1 MRHAWGTFVDAVTGA
16 AEKGRATAASIGGA
30 PGLIGAVVI
39 VLACLAWRVGT
50 GDSRADAQIPLLRGR
65 APAAAPAAPPAPAQP
80 QAPAPRGAA
89 GAAKGGSATALQNA
103 PKGPA
108 QPPEQKLAAM
118 VNGAEIPQAQLAE
131 ECVARH
137 GATVLEAIVNKLIIE
152 QGCKQQGI
160 SVGAE
165 EVDAEI
171 DVMAKRF
178 NLPRDKWIE
187 LIRDERGVTAQQ
199 YADEIVWPMLA
210 LRRLAH
216 AGIEPTPEELV
227 EAHEHQFGP
236 AVKARIIVL
245 RTQAE
250 AERIRAE
257 VLAKPEEFGAHAR
270 QHSIDVGSASANG
283 WVQPIRRHTGEPR
296 FEAVA
301 FGLPVGGISEVVQ
314 VADQFII
321 LKCEG
326 HLPAADVALEA
337 IRPRLVEELRE
348 KKSREASST
357 VFRRLQETAK
367 VENVMN
373 DPARAAALPGVAALV
388 NGAPV
393 SIDRVRQAC
402 LDRHGLDVL
411 EILVTRTLL
420 SQAMAKG
427 NVSVTQADIEAEVR
441 RGAEAMGFR
450 RDDGTPDTAAWL
462 ERVTRDDKVP
472 LKHYLDDIVQPTVA
486 LKKLVGKVPVS
497 QEDLDKAFAAT
508 FGPRAKCRVVI
519 LDTQRR
525 AQEVWQ
531 LARQNPSAERIGDLA
546 EKYSVDPTTRAL
558 RGEVP
563 PIQRFGGQPSL
574 EREVFSLK
582 PGELSGVVQIADRF
596 MVFFCEGFTE
606 PQQVR
611 FEEVRDELYVDI
623 EDKKQRIEMG
633 RYFTHLREGA
643 AIDNFVAG
651 TSQSGMPAEGNAVAR
666 GAMVPP
672 GGSPQ
677 PTLSKQQQDE
687 LSRPRAGSRRAV
699 APPAVDP
706 GVQPASFD
714 APAATR

>member
-1 MRHAWGTFVDAVTGA
+1 MRQAWGTFVAAVTNSA
-16 AEKGRATAASIGGA
+16 AGIRSAATTVGGA
-30 PGLIGAVVI
+30 PGLLAAAVI
-39 VLACLAWRVGT
+39 ILACLAWRVGT
-50 GDSRADAQIPLLRGR
+50 GDSRADAQIPLLRGK
-65 APAAAPAAPPAPAQP
+65 APAATARPAAGQKGAAAKAP
-80 QAPAPRGAA
+80 QAPVR
-89 GAAKGGSATALQNA
+89 Q
-103 PKGPA
+103 
-108 QPPEQKLAAM
+108 LAAM
-118 VNGAEIPQAQLAE
+118 VNGAEIPQALLAD

-137 GATVLEAIVNKLIIE
+137 GATVLEAIVNKMIIE
-152 QGCKQQGI
+152 QGCRKQGI
-160 SVGAE
+160 TVGPE

-171 DVMAKRF
+171 ETMAKRF
-178 NLPRDKWIE
+178 NLPREKWIE
-187 LIRDERGVTAQQ
+187 LIRDERGVTPQQ
-199 YADEIVWPMLA
+199 YADEIVWPMIA

-216 AGIEPTPEELV
+216 AEIEPTAEEIA

-245 RTQAE
+245 RTAAE
-250 AERIRAE
+250 GERIRAE
-257 VLAKPEEFGAHAR
+257 VAAKPDEFGSFAR
-270 QHSIDVGSASANG
+270 QHSVDVGSASANG

-301 FGLPVGGISEVVQ
+301 FGLPVGGISPVVQ

-321 LKCEG
+321 IKCEG
-326 HLPAADVALEA
+326 HLPAADVALDDV
-337 IRPRLVEELRE
+337 RPRLTEELHER
-348 KKSREASST
+348 KSREASSS
-357 VFRRLQETAK
+357 VFRRLQEGAK
-367 VENVMN
+367 VDNVMN
-373 DPARAAALPGVAALV
+373 DPARAATLPGVAALV

-393 SIDRVRQAC
+393 SLDRVRQAC

-411 EILVTRTLL
+411 EVLVTRTLL
-420 SQAMAKG
+420 SQAMAKNEVG
-427 NVSVTQADIEAEVR
+427 VTQADIEAEVT

-450 RDDGTPDTAAWL
+450 RADGTPDTAAWL

-508 FGPRAKCRVVI
+508 FGPRARCRVVI

-531 LARQNPSAERIGDLA
+531 LARQNPSVERIGDLA
-546 EKYSVDPTTRAL
+546 EKYSVDPTTRSL

-563 PIQRFGGQPSL
+563 PIQRFGGQPAL
-574 EREVFSLK
+574 EREVFALK

-596 MVFFCEGFTE
+596 MVFFCEGFSD

-643 AIDNFVAG
+643 AIDNFLAG
-651 TSQSGMPAEGNAVAR
+651 TSQSATAADGAAQAR
-666 GAMVPP
+666 GAA
-672 GGSPQ
+672 GGAPASGAQ
-677 PTLSKQQQDE
+677 PTLSKQEQDE

-699 APPAVDP
+699 APPAADS
-706 GVQPASFD
+706 GVRPASFD
-714 APAATR
+714 APAAAR

>member
-1 MRHAWGTFVDAVTGA
+1 MRYAWGTFVDAVTGA
-16 AEKGRATAASIGGA
+16 LARGRSAAASIGGT
-30 PGLIGAVVI
+30 PGLLGAAVI

-50 GDSRADAQIPLLRGR
+50 GDSQADAQIPLFRGR
-65 APAAAPAAPPAPAQP
+65 TPAASPAAAPRPAPGKKAADAKASAAP
-80 QAPAPRGAA
+80 
-89 GAAKGGSATALQNA
+89 
-103 PKGPA
+103 
-108 QPPEQKLAAM
+108 QPPARQLAAM
-118 VNGAEIPQAQLAE
+118 VNGAEIPQAQLTD

-137 GATVLEAIVNKLIIE
+137 GATVLEAIVNKMIID
-152 QGCKQQGI
+152 QGCRQLGI
-160 SVGAE
+160 AVGPE

-171 DVMAKRF
+171 EVMAKRF
-178 NLPRDKWIE
+178 NLPREKWIE
-187 LIRDERGVTAQQ
+187 LIRDERGVTSQQ
-199 YADEIVWPMLA
+199 YADDIVWPMIA

-216 AGIEPTPEELV
+216 AEIEPTPEEIA

-245 RTQAE
+245 RTAAD
-250 AERIRAE
+250 AERIRGE
-257 VLAKPEEFGAHAR
+257 VAAKPDEFGAYAR
-270 QHSIDVGSASANG
+270 QHSVDVGSASANG

-301 FGLPVGGISEVVQ
+301 FGLPVGGISPVVQ

-326 HLPAADVALEA
+326 HLPAADVA
-337 IRPRLVEELRE
+337 IDDVRPRLAEELRE
-348 KKSREASST
+348 RKSREASSS
-357 VFRRLQETAK
+357 VFRRLQEAAK

-393 SIDRVRQAC
+393 SIDRVRQGC

-420 SQAMAKG
+420 SQAMAK
-427 NVSVTQADIEAEVR
+427 NEVTVTQADIDAEVM

-531 LARQNPSAERIGDLA
+531 LARQNPSAELIGDLA
-546 EKYSVDPTTRAL
+546 EKYSVDPTTRSL

-563 PIQRFGGQPSL
+563 PIQRFGGQPAL
-574 EREVFSLK
+574 EREVFALK

-596 MVFFCEGFTE
+596 MVFYCEGYTD
-606 PQQVR
+606 PQQLR

-643 AIDNFVAG
+643 AIDNFLAG
-651 TSQSGMPAEGNAVAR
+651 TSQSATADGAAVAR
-666 GAMVPP
+666 GAAGGPP
-672 GGSPQ
+672 DASPM
-677 PTLSKQQQDE
+677 LSKQQQDE

-699 APPAVDP
+699 APPAADP
-706 GVQPASFD
+706 AADSGVRPASFD
-714 APAATR
+714 APPAAR

>member
-1 MRHAWGTFVDAVTGA
+1 MRQAWGTFVAAVTNSA
-16 AEKGRATAASIGGA
+16 AGIRSAATTVGGA
-30 PGLIGAVVI
+30 PGLLAAAVI
-39 VLACLAWRVGT
+39 ILACLAWRVGT
-50 GDSRADAQIPLLRGR
+50 GDSQADAQIPLLRR
-65 APAAAPAAPPAPAQP
+65 KAPAAAAPPAAVQKGTEAKAP
-80 QAPAPRGAA
+80 QAPVR
-89 GAAKGGSATALQNA
+89 Q
-103 PKGPA
+103 
-108 QPPEQKLAAM
+108 LAAM

-137 GATVLEAIVNKLIIE
+137 GATVLEAIVNKMIIE
-152 QGCKQQGI
+152 QGCQKQGI
-160 SVGAE
+160 TVGPE

-171 DVMAKRF
+171 ETMAKRF
-178 NLPRDKWIE
+178 NLPREKWIE
-187 LIRDERGVTAQQ
+187 LIRDERGVTPQQ
-199 YADEIVWPMLA
+199 YADEIVWPMIA

-216 AGIEPTPEELV
+216 AEIEPTAEEIA

-245 RTQAE
+245 RTAAE
-250 AERIRAE
+250 GERIRAE
-257 VLAKPEEFGAHAR
+257 VAAKPDEFGSFAR
-270 QHSIDVGSASANG
+270 QHSVDVGSASANG

-301 FGLPVGGISEVVQ
+301 FGLPVGGISPVVQ
-314 VADQFII
+314 VADQFIVI
-321 LKCEG
+321 KCEG
-326 HLPAADVALEA
+326 HLPAADVALDDV
-337 IRPRLVEELRE
+337 RPRLTEELHER
-348 KKSREASST
+348 KSREASST
-357 VFRRLQETAK
+357 VFRRLQEGAK
-367 VENVMN
+367 VDNVMN
-373 DPARAAALPGVAALV
+373 DPARAATLPGVAALV

-411 EILVTRTLL
+411 EVLVTRTLL
-420 SQAMAKG
+420 SQAMAK
-427 NVSVTQADIEAEVR
+427 NEVSVTQADIEAEVT

-450 RDDGTPDTAAWL
+450 RADGTPDTAAWL

-531 LARQNPSAERIGDLA
+531 LARQNPSVERIGDLA
-546 EKYSVDPTTRAL
+546 EKYSVDPTTRSL

-563 PIQRFGGQPSL
+563 PIQRFGGQPAL
-574 EREVFSLK
+574 EREVFALK

-596 MVFFCEGFTE
+596 MVFFCEGFSD

-643 AIDNFVAG
+643 AIDNFLAG
-651 TSQSGMPAEGNAVAR
+651 TSQSATAADGAAQAR
-666 GAMVPP
+666 GAA
-672 GGSPQ
+672 GGAPASGAQ
-677 PTLSKQQQDE
+677 PTLSKQEQDE

-699 APPAVDP
+699 APPAADS
-706 GVQPASFD
+706 GVRPASFD
-714 APAATR
+714 APAAAR

>member
-1 MRHAWGTFVDAVTGA
+1 MRQAWGTFVAAVTNSA
-16 AEKGRATAASIGGA
+16 AGIRSAATTVGGA
-30 PGLIGAVVI
+30 PGLLAAAVI
-39 VLACLAWRVGT
+39 ILACLAWRVGT
-50 GDSRADAQIPLLRGR
+50 GDSQADAQIPLLRR
-65 APAAAPAAPPAPAQP
+65 KAPAAAAPPAAVQKGTEAKAP
-80 QAPAPRGAA
+80 QAPVR
-89 GAAKGGSATALQNA
+89 Q
-103 PKGPA
+103 
-108 QPPEQKLAAM
+108 LAAM
-118 VNGAEIPQAQLAE
+118 VNGAEIPQAQLAD

-137 GATVLEAIVNKLIIE
+137 GATVLEAIVNKMIIE
-152 QGCKQQGI
+152 QGCRKQGI
-160 SVGAE
+160 TVGPE

-171 DVMAKRF
+171 ETMAKRF
-178 NLPRDKWIE
+178 NLPREKWIE
-187 LIRDERGVTAQQ
+187 LIRDERGVTPQQ
-199 YADEIVWPMLA
+199 YADEIVWPMIA

-216 AGIEPTPEELV
+216 AEIEPTAEEIA

-245 RTQAE
+245 RTAAE
-250 AERIRAE
+250 GERIRAE
-257 VLAKPEEFGAHAR
+257 VAAKPDEFGSFAR
-270 QHSIDVGSASANG
+270 QHSVDVGSASANG

-301 FGLPVGGISEVVQ
+301 FGLPVGGISPVVQ
-314 VADQFII
+314 VADQFIVI
-321 LKCEG
+321 KCEG
-326 HLPAADVALEA
+326 HLPAADVALDDV
-337 IRPRLVEELRE
+337 RPRLTEELHER
-348 KKSREASST
+348 KSREASST
-357 VFRRLQETAK
+357 VFRRLQEGAK
-367 VENVMN
+367 VDNVMN
-373 DPARAAALPGVAALV
+373 DPARAATLPGVAALV

-411 EILVTRTLL
+411 EVLVTRTLL
-420 SQAMAKG
+420 SQAMAK
-427 NVSVTQADIEAEVR
+427 NEVSVTQADIEAEVT

-450 RDDGTPDTAAWL
+450 RADGTPDTAAWL

-531 LARQNPSAERIGDLA
+531 LARQNPNVERIGDLA

-563 PIQRFGGQPSL
+563 PIQRFGGQPAL
-574 EREVFSLK
+574 EREVFALK

-596 MVFFCEGFTE
+596 MVFFCEGFSD

-643 AIDNFVAG
+643 AIDNFLAG
-651 TSQSGMPAEGNAVAR
+651 TSQSATAADGAALAR
-666 GAMVPP
+666 GGAA
-672 GGSPQ
+672 GGAPAAGA
-677 PTLSKQQQDE
+677 PALSKQDQDE

-699 APPAVDP
+699 APPAADP
-706 GVQPASFD
+706 GVRPASFD
-714 APAATR
+714 APATAR

>member
-1 MRHAWGTFVDAVTGA
+1 MRQAWGTFVAAVTNSA
-16 AEKGRATAASIGGA
+16 AGIRSAATTVGGA
-30 PGLIGAVVI
+30 PGLLAAAVI
-39 VLACLAWRVGT
+39 ILACLAWRVGT
-50 GDSRADAQIPLLRGR
+50 GDSQADAQIPLLRGK
-65 APAAAPAAPPAPAQP
+65 APAATARPAAVQKGTEAKAP
-80 QAPAPRGAA
+80 QAPVR
-89 GAAKGGSATALQNA
+89 Q
-103 PKGPA
+103 
-108 QPPEQKLAAM
+108 LAAM
-118 VNGAEIPQAQLAE
+118 VNGAEIPQAQLAD

-137 GATVLEAIVNKLIIE
+137 GATVLEAIVNKMIIE
-152 QGCKQQGI
+152 QGCRKQGI
-160 SVGAE
+160 TVGPE

-171 DVMAKRF
+171 ETMAKRF
-178 NLPRDKWIE
+178 NLPREKWIE
-187 LIRDERGVTAQQ
+187 LIRDERGVTPQQ
-199 YADEIVWPMLA
+199 YADEIVWPMIA

-216 AGIEPTPEELV
+216 AEIEPTAEEIA

-245 RTQAE
+245 RTAAE
-250 AERIRAE
+250 GERIRAE
-257 VLAKPEEFGAHAR
+257 VAAKPDEFGSFAR
-270 QHSIDVGSASANG
+270 QHSVDVGSASANG

-301 FGLPVGGISEVVQ
+301 FGLPVGGISPVVQ

-321 LKCEG
+321 IKCEG
-326 HLPAADVALEA
+326 HLPAADVALDDV
-337 IRPRLVEELRE
+337 RPRLTEELHER
-348 KKSREASST
+348 KSREASSS
-357 VFRRLQETAK
+357 VFRHLQEGAK
-367 VENVMN
+367 VDNVMN
-373 DPARAAALPGVAALV
+373 DPARAASLPGVAALV

-411 EILVTRTLL
+411 EVLVTRTLL
-420 SQAMAKG
+420 SQAMAKNEVG
-427 NVSVTQADIEAEVR
+427 VTQADIEAEVT

-450 RDDGTPDTAAWL
+450 RADGTPDTAAWL

-531 LARQNPSAERIGDLA
+531 LARQNPNVERIGDLA

-563 PIQRFGGQPSL
+563 PIQRFGGQPAL
-574 EREVFSLK
+574 EREVFALK

-596 MVFFCEGFTE
+596 MVFFCEGFSD

-643 AIDNFVAG
+643 AIDNFLAG
-651 TSQSGMPAEGNAVAR
+651 TSQSATAADGAALAR
-666 GAMVPP
+666 GGAA
-672 GGSPQ
+672 GGAPAAGA
-677 PTLSKQQQDE
+677 PALSKQDQDE

-699 APPAVDP
+699 APPAADP
-706 GVQPASFD
+706 GVRPASFD
-714 APAATR
+714 APATAR

>member
-1 MRHAWGTFVDAVTGA
+1 MRQAWGTFVAAVTNSA
-16 AEKGRATAASIGGA
+16 AGIRSAATTVGGA
-30 PGLIGAVVI
+30 PGLLAAAVI
-39 VLACLAWRVGT
+39 ILACLAWRVGT
-50 GDSRADAQIPLLRGR
+50 GDSQADAQIPLLRGK
-65 APAAAPAAPPAPAQP
+65 APAATARPAAGQKGAAAKAP
-80 QAPAPRGAA
+80 QAPVR
-89 GAAKGGSATALQNA
+89 Q
-103 PKGPA
+103 
-108 QPPEQKLAAM
+108 LAAM

-137 GATVLEAIVNKLIIE
+137 GATVLEAIVNKMIIE
-152 QGCKQQGI
+152 QGCQKQGI
-160 SVGAE
+160 TVGPE

-171 DVMAKRF
+171 ETMAKRF
-178 NLPRDKWIE
+178 NLPREKWIE
-187 LIRDERGVTAQQ
+187 LIRDERGVTPQQ
-199 YADEIVWPMLA
+199 YADEIVWPMIA

-216 AGIEPTPEELV
+216 AEIEPTAEEIA

-245 RTQAE
+245 RTAAE
-250 AERIRAE
+250 GERIRAE
-257 VLAKPEEFGAHAR
+257 VAAKPDDFGSFAR
-270 QHSIDVGSASANG
+270 QHSVDVGSASANG

-301 FGLPVGGISEVVQ
+301 FGLPVGGISPVVQ

-321 LKCEG
+321 IKCEG
-326 HLPAADVALEA
+326 HLPAADVALDDV
-337 IRPRLVEELRE
+337 RPRLTEELHER
-348 KKSREASST
+348 KSREASST
-357 VFRRLQETAK
+357 VFRRLQEGAK
-367 VENVMN
+367 VDNVMN
-373 DPARAAALPGVAALV
+373 DPARAATLPGVAALV

-411 EILVTRTLL
+411 EVLVTRTLL
-420 SQAMAKG
+420 SQAMAK
-427 NVSVTQADIEAEVR
+427 NEVSVTQADIEAEVT

-450 RDDGTPDTAAWL
+450 RADGTPDTAAWL

-531 LARQNPSAERIGDLA
+531 LARQNPSVERIGDLA
-546 EKYSVDPTTRAL
+546 EKYSVDPTTRSL

-563 PIQRFGGQPSL
+563 PIQRFGGQPAL
-574 EREVFSLK
+574 EREVFALK

-596 MVFFCEGFTE
+596 MVFFCEGFSD

-643 AIDNFVAG
+643 AIDNFLAG
-651 TSQSGMPAEGNAVAR
+651 TSQSATAADGAALAR
-666 GAMVPP
+666 GAAGGPP
-672 GGSPQ
+672 ASGAQ
-677 PTLSKQQQDE
+677 PTLSKQEQDE

-699 APPAVDP
+699 APPAADS
-706 GVQPASFD
+706 GVRPASFD
-714 APAATR
+714 APAAAR

>member
-1 MRHAWGTFVDAVTGA
+1 MRHAWGTLVDAVTGA
-16 AEKGRATAASIGGA
+16 VAMGRSAAAGIGGT
-30 PGLIGAVVI
+30 PGLLGAAVI
-39 VLACLAWRVGT
+39 ILACLAWRVGT
-50 GDSRADAQIPLLRGR
+50 GDSQADAQIPLLRGR
-65 APAAAPAAPPAPAQP
+65 TPAASPATAPRPAPGKKGAEAKASAAP
-80 QAPAPRGAA
+80 
-89 GAAKGGSATALQNA
+89 
-103 PKGPA
+103 
-108 QPPEQKLAAM
+108 QPPARQLAAM
-118 VNGAEIPQAQLAE
+118 VNGAEIPQTQLTD

-137 GATVLEAIVNKLIIE
+137 GATVLEAIVNKMIID
-152 QGCKQQGI
+152 QGCRQLGI
-160 SVGAE
+160 AVGPE

-171 DVMAKRF
+171 EVMAKRF
-178 NLPRDKWIE
+178 NLPREKWIE
-187 LIRDERGVTAQQ
+187 LIRDERGVTSQQ
-199 YADEIVWPMLA
+199 YADDIVWPMIA

-216 AGIEPTPEELV
+216 AEIEPTPEEIA

-245 RTQAE
+245 RTAAD
-250 AERIRAE
+250 AERIRGE
-257 VLAKPEEFGAHAR
+257 VAANPDEFGAYAR
-270 QHSIDVGSASANG
+270 QHSVDVGSASANG

-296 FEAVA
+296 FEAIA
-301 FGLPVGGISEVVQ
+301 FGLPVGGISQVVQ

-326 HLPAADVALEA
+326 HLPAADVA
-337 IRPRLVEELRE
+337 IDDVRPRLAEELRE
-348 KKSREASST
+348 RKSREASSS
-357 VFRRLQETAK
+357 VFRRLQEAAK
-367 VENVMN
+367 VENVIN

-393 SIDRVRQAC
+393 GIDRVRQAC

-411 EILVTRTLL
+411 EVLVTRTLL
-420 SQAMAKG
+420 SQAMAK
-427 NVSVTQADIEAEVR
+427 NEVAVTQADIDAEVM
-441 RGAEAMGFR
+441 RGAEAMGFH

-531 LARQNPSAERIGDLA
+531 LARQNPSVERIGELA
-546 EKYSVDPTTRAL
+546 EKYSVDPTTRSL

-563 PIQRFGGQPSL
+563 PIQRFGGQPAL
-574 EREVFSLK
+574 EREVFALK

-596 MVFFCEGFTE
+596 MVFYCEGYTE
-606 PQQVR
+606 PQQLR

-643 AIDNFVAG
+643 AIDNFLAG
-651 TSQSGMPAEGNAVAR
+651 TSQSATADGAAVAR
-666 GAMVPP
+666 GTAGGPP
-672 GGSPQ
+672 RGSPQ

-699 APPAVDP
+699 SPPAADP
-706 GVQPASFD
+706 AADSGVRPASFD
-714 APAATR
+714 APPAAQ

>member
-1 MRHAWGTFVDAVTGA
+1 MRQAWGTFVAAVTNSA
-16 AEKGRATAASIGGA
+16 AGIRSAATTVGGA
-30 PGLIGAVVI
+30 PGLLAAAVI
-39 VLACLAWRVGT
+39 ILACLAWRVGT
-50 GDSRADAQIPLLRGR
+50 GDSQADAQIPLLRGK
-65 APAAAPAAPPAPAQP
+65 APAATARPAAGQKGAAAKAP
-80 QAPAPRGAA
+80 QAPVR
-89 GAAKGGSATALQNA
+89 Q
-103 PKGPA
+103 
-108 QPPEQKLAAM
+108 LAAM

-137 GATVLEAIVNKLIIE
+137 GATVLEAIVNKMIIE
-152 QGCKQQGI
+152 QGCQKQGI
-160 SVGAE
+160 TVGPE

-171 DVMAKRF
+171 ETMAKRF
-178 NLPRDKWIE
+178 NLPREKWIE
-187 LIRDERGVTAQQ
+187 LIRDERGVTPQQ
-199 YADEIVWPMLA
+199 YADEIVWPMIA

-216 AGIEPTPEELV
+216 AEIEPTAEEIA

-245 RTQAE
+245 RTAAE
-250 AERIRAE
+250 GERIRAE
-257 VLAKPEEFGAHAR
+257 VAAKPDEFGSFAR
-270 QHSIDVGSASANG
+270 QHSVDVGSASANG

-301 FGLPVGGISEVVQ
+301 FGLPVGGISPVVQ

-321 LKCEG
+321 IKCEG
-326 HLPAADVALEA
+326 HLPAADVALDDV
-337 IRPRLVEELRE
+337 RPRLTEELHER
-348 KKSREASST
+348 KSREASST
-357 VFRRLQETAK
+357 VFRRLQEGAK
-367 VENVMN
+367 VDNVMN
-373 DPARAAALPGVAALV
+373 DPARAATLPGVAALV

-411 EILVTRTLL
+411 EVLVTRTLL
-420 SQAMAKG
+420 SQAMAK
-427 NVSVTQADIEAEVR
+427 NEVSVTQADIEAEVT

-450 RDDGTPDTAAWL
+450 RADGTPDTAAWL

-531 LARQNPSAERIGDLA
+531 LARQNPSVERIGDLA
-546 EKYSVDPTTRAL
+546 EKYSVDPTTRSL

-563 PIQRFGGQPSL
+563 PIQRFGGQPAL
-574 EREVFSLK
+574 EREVFALK

-596 MVFFCEGFTE
+596 MVFFCEGFSD

-643 AIDNFVAG
+643 AIDNFLAG
-651 TSQSGMPAEGNAVAR
+651 TSQSATAADGAALAR
-666 GAMVPP
+666 GAAGGPP
-672 GGSPQ
+672 ASGAQ
-677 PTLSKQQQDE
+677 PTLSKQEQDE

-699 APPAVDP
+699 APPAADS
-706 GVQPASFD
+706 GVRPASFD
-714 APAATR
+714 APAAAR

>member
-1 MRHAWGTFVDAVTGA
+1 
-16 AEKGRATAASIGGA
+16 
-30 PGLIGAVVI
+30 
-39 VLACLAWRVGT
+39 
-50 GDSRADAQIPLLRGR
+50 
-65 APAAAPAAPPAPAQP
+65 
-80 QAPAPRGAA
+80 
-89 GAAKGGSATALQNA
+89 
-103 PKGPA
+103 
-108 QPPEQKLAAM
+108 
-118 VNGAEIPQAQLAE
+118 
-131 ECVARH
+131 
-137 GATVLEAIVNKLIIE
+137 
-152 QGCKQQGI
+152 
-160 SVGAE
+160 
-165 EVDAEI
+165 
-171 DVMAKRF
+171 
-178 NLPRDKWIE
+178 
-187 LIRDERGVTAQQ
+187 
-199 YADEIVWPMLA
+199 
-210 LRRLAH
+210 
-216 AGIEPTPEELV
+216 
-227 EAHEHQFGP
+227 
-236 AVKARIIVL
+236 
-245 RTQAE
+245 
-250 AERIRAE
+250 
-257 VLAKPEEFGAHAR
+257 
-270 QHSIDVGSASANG
+270 
-283 WVQPIRRHTGEPR
+283 
-296 FEAVA
+296 
-301 FGLPVGGISEVVQ
+301 

>member
-1 MRHAWGTFVDAVTGA
+1 MRRAWGTIVKTTARMNALARAVAGGIGGGPGLLGA
-16 AEKGRATAASIGGA
+16 A
-30 PGLIGAVVI
+30 VI

-50 GDSRADAQIPLLRGR
+50 GDSLAGAQT
-65 APAAAPAAPPAPAQP
+65 
-80 QAPAPRGAA
+80 PAPRGRPVAPRGATPRA
-89 GAAKGGSATALQNA
+89 GANPAAALPASPQPAA
-103 PKGPA
+103 PLPPA
-108 QPPEQKLAAM
+108 NQLAAM
-118 VNGAEIPQAQLAE
+118 VNGSEIPQSQLAE
-131 ECVARH
+131 ECLARH
-137 GATVLEAIVNKLIIE
+137 GHSVLEAIVNKTIIE
-152 QGCKQQGI
+152 QGCKQKGI
-160 SVGAE
+160 VIGPQ

-171 DVMAKRF
+171 DIMAKRF

-187 LIRDERGVTAQQ
+187 LIKDERGVSPQQ

-210 LRRLAH
+210 LRRLAQSQS
-216 AGIEPTPEELV
+216 EPTPEEIV
-227 EAHEHQFGP
+227 EAHEHQYGP

-250 AERIRAE
+250 AEKVRAE
-257 VLAKPEEFGAHAR
+257 VLARPADFGSLAR
-270 QHSIDVGSASANG
+270 QHSVDVGSASANG

-301 FGLPVGGISEVVQ
+301 FGLAVDGISPVVQ

-321 LKCEG
+321 IKCEG
-326 HLPAADVALEA
+326 HLPAADVKLEDVQA
-337 IRPRLVEELRE
+337 RLVEELRE
-348 KKSREASST
+348 RKSREVSSV
-357 VFRRLQETAK
+357 VFRQLQEGSK

-373 DPARAAALPGVAALV
+373 DPARAAASPGVAALV
-388 NGAPV
+388 NGVPV
-393 SIDRVRQAC
+393 SIDRVRQVC

-411 EILVTRTLL
+411 EILITRTLL
-420 SQAMAKG
+420 SQALAKG
-427 NVSVTQADIEAEVR
+427 QIQLTQADLDAEVT

-450 RDDGTPDTAAWL
+450 KADGTPDTAAWL

-531 LARQNPSAERIGDLA
+531 LARENPSSERIGDLA

-563 PIQRFGGQPSL
+563 PIQRYGGQPAL
-574 EREVFSLK
+574 EREVFALK

-606 PQQVR
+606 PQVVR

-633 RYFTHLREGA
+633 RFFTHLREGA
-643 AIDNFVAG
+643 SIDNFVAG
-651 TSQSGMPAEGNAVAR
+651 TSQSAATTDRGAVA
-666 GAMVPP
+666 GAP
-672 GGSPQ
+672 GGPRQAGGQ
-677 PTLSKQQQDE
+677 PATILSKEEADE
-687 LSRPRAGSRRAV
+687 LRRPRAGSRRAV
-699 APPAVDP
+699 APPATSP
-706 GVQPASFD
+706 TAEEGVRPASFD
-714 APAATR
+714 APAAGPAR

>member
-16 AEKGRATAASIGGA
+16 VARVRSAAASIGGT
-30 PGLIGAVVI
+30 PGLLGAAVI

-50 GDSRADAQIPLLRGR
+50 VDSQADAQIPLLRGR
-65 APAAAPAAPPAPAQP
+65 TPAAAPRPAPGKKGADAKASAAP
-80 QAPAPRGAA
+80 
-89 GAAKGGSATALQNA
+89 
-103 PKGPA
+103 
-108 QPPEQKLAAM
+108 QPPARQLAAM
-118 VNGAEIPQAQLAE
+118 VNGAEIPQEQLID

-137 GATVLEAIVNKLIIE
+137 GATILEAIVNKMIIE
-152 QGCKQQGI
+152 QGCRQLGI
-160 SVGAE
+160 AVGPE

-171 DVMAKRF
+171 ETMAKRF
-178 NLPRDKWIE
+178 NLPREKWIE
-187 LIRDERGVTAQQ
+187 LIRDERGVTSQQ
-199 YADEIVWPMLA
+199 YADEIVWPMIA

-216 AGIEPTPEELV
+216 AEIEPTLEEIA

-245 RTQAE
+245 RTAAD
-250 AERIRAE
+250 AERIRGE
-257 VLAKPEEFGAHAR
+257 VAAKPDEFGAYAR
-270 QHSIDVGSASANG
+270 QHSVDVGSASANG

-301 FGLPVGGISEVVQ
+301 FGLPVGGISPVVQ

-326 HLPAADVALEA
+326 HLPAADVA
-337 IRPRLVEELRE
+337 IDDVRPRLAEELRE
-348 KKSREASST
+348 RKSREASSS
-357 VFRRLQETAK
+357 VFRRLQEAAK

-393 SIDRVRQAC
+393 SIDRVRQAS

-420 SQAMAKG
+420 SQAMAK
-427 NVSVTQADIEAEVR
+427 NEVAVTQADIDAEVM

-531 LARQNPSAERIGDLA
+531 LARQNPSAELIGDLA
-546 EKYSVDPTTRAL
+546 EKYSVDPTTRSL

-563 PIQRFGGQPSL
+563 PIQRFGGQPAL
-574 EREVFSLK
+574 EREVFALK

-596 MVFFCEGFTE
+596 MVFYCEGYTE
-606 PQQVR
+606 PQQLR

-643 AIDNFVAG
+643 AIDNFLAG
-651 TSQSGMPAEGNAVAR
+651 TSQSATADGAAVAR
-666 GAMVPP
+666 GAAGGQP
-672 GGSPQ
+672 GSTPQ
-677 PTLSKQQQDE
+677 LSKQQQDE

-699 APPAVDP
+699 APPAADPAVDS
-706 GVQPASFD
+706 GVRPASFD
-714 APAATR
+714 APPAAR

>member
-1 MRHAWGTFVDAVTGA
+1 MRRWSNVLRSVSWMDAVRWKEVAAFLLVVAACIGWRLATGPA
-16 AEKGRATAASIGGA
+16 RATAQPPLAKPAAGGRDA
-30 PGLIGAVVI
+30 ANPATKPAGKAVV
-39 VLACLAWRVGT
+39 
-50 GDSRADAQIPLLRGR
+50 
-65 APAAAPAAPPAPAQP
+65 PAGKPAVAA
-80 QAPAPRGAA
+80 
-89 GAAKGGSATALQNA
+89 L
-103 PKGPA
+103 
-108 QPPEQKLAAM
+108 
-118 VNGAEIPQAQLAE
+118 VNGTAIGWEQLTAEA
-131 ECVARH
+131 VARH
-137 GATVLEAIVNKLIIE
+137 GDATLDSLVNRAIIE
-152 QGCKQQGI
+152 QACARQGI
-160 SVGAE
+160 VVTPE
-165 EVDAEI
+165 EVSAEI
-171 DVMAKRF
+171 DGMAKRF
-178 NLPRDKWIE
+178 GLPRDRFLE
-187 LIRDERGVTAQQ
+187 LIQQERGFAEKQ
-199 YADEIVWPMLA
+199 YSNEIVWPMLA
-210 LRRLAH
+210 LRRLAR
-216 AGIEPTPEELV
+216 GSVQPTQAQLDAAFESR
-227 EAHEHQFGP
+227 FGP
-236 AVKARIIVL
+236 AVKARIIVARTLDEAKKL
-245 RTQAE
+245 RG
-250 AERIRAE
+250 
-257 VLAKPEEFGAHAR
+257 LALGKPEEFGAIAR
-270 QHSIDVGSASANG
+270 RSSVDVGTASANG